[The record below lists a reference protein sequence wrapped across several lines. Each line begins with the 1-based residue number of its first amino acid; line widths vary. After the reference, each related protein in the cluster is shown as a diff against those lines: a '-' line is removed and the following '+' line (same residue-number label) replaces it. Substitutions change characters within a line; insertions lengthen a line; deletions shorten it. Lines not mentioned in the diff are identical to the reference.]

1 MSSVSSSPSPSP
13 VAIRVELPKGDKW
26 PTELNLTLSP
36 QQNAVCEIKRAV
48 TKATNVAAHLQR
60 LQVVSNVD
68 AFSFPTVVKVAFRT
82 RSPQPSIPLKIETLN
97 DRIALNLTIAAD
109 GDDTVLDLKFLISPH
124 VNVAPENLR
133 LYHIPT
139 GSPSRVP
146 LNDET
151 LVKNAGLSNQ
161 SIIYLLF
168 VTPSN
173 LSGHGDAVRSSPQ
186 TIQFEQPDINNICV
200 KFRKSVQKYANRPY
214 LGARLPLKD
223 GSSNVGGYSWQT
235 YAQVGERVSRF
246 GAGLRNLGL
255 TANDTVGI
263 MAPNRPEWTII
274 DLACSCQSFV
284 SVPLYDTLGPDAV
297 EYIVNHANVR
307 AVVVTAS
314 MLKQI
319 TPIRKSCPTLELI
332 VVMDDY
338 LTLHEQ
344 KILSSAN
351 NQYTHLMSQVE
362 LLGKNNPLPD
372 QAPKSD
378 AMFTICY
385 TSGTTGN
392 PKGAILTH
400 ANMLSASNA
409 IYVRIPHDMETDT
422 EVMFSY
428 LPLAHIYAR
437 VIENFA
443 MGRGYAIG
451 CFQGDTLKLVD
462 DVTVLKPTIFP
473 GVPRV
478 WQRIHD
484 RIKGQVDESNFI
496 RRYLFNHA
504 YSSKLE
510 QYRRGDGSTS
520 MWDSIVFSK
529 IADKFGGRVKL
540 VSTGAAPLSSQVA
553 EFVRITLLSRF
564 GEGYGL
570 TETSGALTTTSYRD
584 FTYGHVGTVVPC
596 CEVKLVDVP
605 DMDYRTADKPNP
617 RGEVW
622 ARGYNIFSGYY
633 REPNMTAE
641 VLQDGW
647 FMTGDIGMWQPD
659 GSLRIIDRKKNIFKL
674 SQGEY
679 IRPEY
684 IEGVY
689 KQCKFVANSFVY
701 GDSKQNYLVAVV
713 VPNMENVVA
722 WAQKNN
728 LAQLAS
734 NPQELLKNPL
744 VQQLIFKGMTDVA
757 VQEKLRGFEHVKRI
771 RIVLEDF
778 SVDNGLLT
786 PTFKLKRHAARS
798 KYQQLIDE
806 MYAQGEPTIP
816 AKL

>member
-1 MSSVSSSPSPSP
+1 M
-13 VAIRVELPKGDKW
+13 
-26 PTELNLTLSP
+26 NLSAH
-36 QQNAVCEIKRAV
+36 QHAVCEIKRAV

-60 LQVVSNVD
+60 LEVVSQVD
-68 AFSFPTVVKVAFRT
+68 AFSFPTQVKVSFRQ
-82 RSPQPSIPLKIETLN
+82 RSAQPALPLKVETLN
-97 DRIALNLTIAAD
+97 DRIALNFTVAAD
-109 GDDTVLDLKFLISPH
+109 VDDTILDLKFLISAH
-124 VNVAPENLR
+124 VNVPAEHLR

-146 LNDET
+146 LNDNT
-151 LVKNAGLSNQ
+151 LVKNSALNNQ
-161 SIIYLLF
+161 SVIYILF
-168 VTPSN
+168 VTPSHQD
-173 LSGHGDAVRSSPQ
+173 GHGDAIRSSP
-186 TIQFEQPDINNICV
+186 TLIQFEQPDITNVCA

-223 GSSNVGGYSWQT
+223 GSGNVGGYSWQT

-246 GAGLRNLGL
+246 GSGLRHLGL
-255 TANDTVGI
+255 KNNDTVGI
-263 MAPNRPEWTII
+263 MAPNRPEWTIV
-274 DLACSCQSFV
+274 DLACSCQSFI

-297 EYIVNHANVR
+297 EYIINHASVR
-307 AVVVTAS
+307 AVVVTAA

-319 TPIRKSCPTLELI
+319 VPIRKSCPTLELI
-332 VVMDDY
+332 IVMDDY
-338 LTLHEQ
+338 TTVNEQ
-344 KILSSAN
+344 KILTN
-351 NQYTHLMSQVE
+351 GINQFTHVMSQVE
-362 LLGKNNPLPD
+362 TLGQNNPLPD
-372 QAPKSD
+372 QPPQAN
-378 AMFTICY
+378 ALLTICY

-400 ANMLSASNA
+400 ANLLSASNA
-409 IYVRIPHDMETDT
+409 LYVRIPYDMESDD
-422 EVMFSY
+422 EVVFSY

-437 VIENFA
+437 VVENFA

-451 CFQGDTLKLVD
+451 NFQGDTLKLVD

-484 RIKGQVDESNFI
+484 RIRGQVEESNFI

-510 QYRRGDGSTS
+510 QYRRGDGSAS

-553 EFVRITLLSRF
+553 EFVRISLLSRF

-605 DMDYRTADKPNP
+605 DMDYRTTDQPNP

-622 ARGYNIFSGYY
+622 ARGFNIFSGYY
-633 REPNMTAE
+633 KEPNMTSE

-689 KQCKFVANSFVY
+689 KQSKFVANSFVY

-713 VPNMENVVA
+713 VPNMENLIA

-734 NPQELLKNPL
+734 NPQELLKNAQ
-744 VQQLIFKGMTDVA
+744 VQQHIFKSMTDVA
-757 VQEKLRGFEHVKRI
+757 TQEKLRGFEHVKRI
-771 RIVLEDF
+771 RLTHEDF

-798 KYQQLIDE
+798 KYQDFIDE
-806 MYAQGEPTIP
+806 MYAQGEPTITS
-816 AKL
+816 KL